1 MAPYRSHRQDR
12 PKAAPQGGLVA
23 DMVRQ
28 FADPYAFLRELVQNG
43 IDAGATAIE
52 IRIDRGDGASL
63 PTTTTV
69 IDDGCGM
76 TLEVMEGPLLTL
88 FSSEKEGDLTKIGK
102 YGVGFISVFALDPEE
117 VEVVTFRDNRA
128 YLLRLHVDH
137 RYAIEEAPPRPGSG
151 TRVTLVKRMEEAAFK
166 LHVEQ
171 ARTALRRWC
180 RHAERP
186 IHLHV
191 PGLLGEA
198 MPTPTRVDV
207 PFTVAA
213 AITVTARIE
222 DETFVVGPSAGAHL
236 VAPPPVGEASEPEYG
251 ETFAGFYNRGL
262 TLFETTSAVHRELA
276 GIRFKVKSPRLS
288 HTLSRDDVRRDEA
301 FVRVVSRVRELCGD
315 KLRRAL
321 IRELARAA
329 GRAAG
334 GQEVTAYVALLTAAL
349 APSPLLS
356 LKPGEI
362 AFPLTDPIKG
372 ATALTFPLS
381 TFPGHGAPLFA
392 VTSSPITAALAERGQ
407 PVVRLVDPMILSALE
422 RCFPALIAEEA
433 RRAYFLVRELDADRL
448 GEGDRALCAQIRRV
462 LAAAGAEVTSVT
474 LGEIEGGSERRTA
487 VLLSAERSP
496 SSIASTARVCS
507 VEAMDA
513 AFRRWDRRHKMVLNR
528 KSEAVVRARK
538 LAEKAPGIAAHL
550 LGRALLVEGRGPLD
564 PSDNARLLELA
575 GEALG

>member
-1 MAPYRSHRQDR
+1 MAPYRSHREDR
-12 PKAAPQGGLVA
+12 PKTAPKGGLVA

-43 IDAGATAIE
+43 IDAGATAID

-76 TLEVMEGPLLTL
+76 SLEVMEGPLLTL
-88 FSSEKEGDLTKIGK
+88 FSSSKEGDLTKIGK
-102 YGVGFISVFALDPEE
+102 YGVGFISVFALEPEE
-117 VEVVTFRDNRA
+117 VEVVTFRDGRA
-128 YLLRLHVDH
+128 YLLRLYVDH

-166 LHVEQ
+166 VHVEQ

-186 IHLHV
+186 IHLLV
-191 PGLLGEA
+191 PGPLGEA
-198 MPTPTRVDV
+198 LPTRTRVDV

-213 AITVTARIE
+213 AITVTATIE

-236 VAPPPVGEASEPEYG
+236 VAPPPPGEAAGPEYS

-262 TLFETTSAVHRELA
+262 TLFETTSSVHRELA

-301 FVRVVSRVRELCGD
+301 FTRVVSRVRELCSD

-321 IRELARAA
+321 IGELARAA
-329 GRAAG
+329 ARAAG
-334 GQEVTAYVALLTAAL
+334 WEEVSAYVALLTAAL

-362 AFPLTDPIKG
+362 TFPLTDPIKG
-372 ATALTFPLS
+372 ASALAFPLS
-381 TFPGHGAPLFA
+381 AFPGHRAPLFA
-392 VTSSPITAALAERGQ
+392 VSSSPITAALAERGQ
-407 PVVRLVDPMILSALE
+407 PVIRLVDPKILSALE
-422 RCFPALIAEEA
+422 RCFPASIAEDA
-433 RRAYFLVRELDADRL
+433 QRAYFLIRELDAARL
-448 GEGDRALCAQIRRV
+448 GEGDRALCAQIQRV
-462 LAAAGAEVTSVT
+462 FAAAGAEVASVS

-496 SSIASTARVCS
+496 SPTARVCS
-507 VEAMDA
+507 VEAMEA
-513 AFRRWDRRHKMVLNR
+513 AFRRWNRRHQMVLNG

-538 LAEKAPGIAAHL
+538 LAEKAPSIAAHL